1 MSQQAA
7 APARFV
13 EGSTMRHVVVMT
25 STGSVGLMAIFL
37 VDFANL
43 FYLSLLGEQELA
55 AAIGY
60 AGTLMFFNVSVSIGI
75 SIAVTALVSRALGAG
90 DRDKARRLAA
100 SGLIFCFVVMVLLAA
115 ILAPLLG
122 PILTLLGAAGRTH
135 ELAHGFLLIVIPSMP
150 LLGIGMAAAGLLRAV
165 GDAKRAMY
173 VTLSGGIVT
182 ALLDPIFIFWLGLGI
197 DGAAMVSVITRGVLA
212 TVGLYGA
219 IRIHDLVARPS
230 VQSAIADTRPIF
242 AIAGPAILTNIATP
256 IGNAYI
262 TFAIA
267 PHGDAAVAGWAII
280 GRIIPVAFGP
290 LFALSGAV
298 GPIIGQNFGARRF
311 DRLRGILRDSFSLII
326 GYTIAVWILLALLH
340 PVIISIFNASGDSAA
355 LITFFCLIVAG
366 SFLFNGMLFSAN
378 AAFNNLGFP
387 ALSTV
392 FNWGRATLG
401 TIPFAAVGGALYG
414 AEGVLAGQGVGAVIF
429 GLAAAV
435 AAFRVVGRLESTGPS
450 EPGPPSS
457 PWFVALSPFST
468 GKSATGAS

>member
-1 MSQQAA
+1 
-7 APARFV
+7 
-13 EGSTMRHVVVMT
+13 MRHVVVMT

-90 DRDKARRLAA
+90 DRERARRMAA
-100 SGLIFCFVVMVLLAA
+100 SGLIFCFAVMVSLAA
-115 ILAPLLG
+115 ILVPLLG
-122 PILTLLGAAGRTH
+122 PILTLLGATGRTH

-182 ALLDPIFIFWLGLGI
+182 ALLDPIFIFWFGLGI

-230 VQSAIADTRPIF
+230 AQSLVADTRPLF
-242 AIAGPAILTNIATP
+242 SIAGPAILTNIATP
-256 IGNAYI
+256 VGNAYI

-267 PHGDAAVAGWAII
+267 PYGDAAVAGWAII

-311 DRLRGILRDSFSLII
+311 DRLRGILRDSFTLII
-326 GYTIAVWILLALLH
+326 GYTITVWILLALLH
-340 PVIISIFNASGDSAA
+340 PVIISIFNASGDSAN

-378 AAFNNLGFP
+378 ASFNNLGFP

-392 FNWGRATLG
+392 FNWGKATLG
-401 TIPFAAVGGALYG
+401 TIPFAAAGGALYG

-429 GLAAAV
+429 GLGAAI
-435 AAFRVVGRLESTGPS
+435 AAFRVVGRLETKGPS
-450 EPGPPSS
+450 EPGPPSP